1 MEKENT
7 FLMGIVRAF
16 LEGNMAI
23 LLIIMSLIL
32 GAGALWL
39 TPREEEPQIVVPVA
53 DVLIRYPGGSAE
65 EVEQMVS
72 SRLEKM
78 LYQIDG
84 VEYVYSASRPGM
96 AMVTVRFFVG
106 EDREDSLIKLYNT
119 LFSNI
124 DQVTPGISDWVVKP
138 IEIDDV
144 PIITAALYSERY
156 GTHELYRVAEEVV
169 DHLQRIPDSAR
180 ITIHGGEQRVVHVYL
195 DHARLAA
202 YALSPLEVM
211 GSIRASNAQLES
223 GSFEQ
228 ADKMIRVEAGPFLQ
242 DAKEVSHLMVG
253 AHDGRPVY
261 LRDVAYIRDG
271 PAELTTYTRLG
282 FGPGVNTGQ
291 PTPAFGHSSQEGKD
305 LNLPSSG
312 LPAVTAAKA
321 GEVREADGGSSKYR
335 TPNTEHWSYPAVT
348 IAVAKKTGRNAVTLA
363 REVQAELDALR
374 GTVIPDEMHVLIT
387 RDYGQTANEKVN
399 NLVTSLGLAIIT
411 VIGLLALTM
420 SWREGVIVAIAVPI
434 TYSLTLLFNYLMGYT
449 INRVTLF
456 ALILTLGLLVD
467 DPIVGVENIYRHLR
481 MRLVPRGQA
490 ILNAMNEVMP
500 PIVLSTLA
508 VMVSFFPMFFITGM
522 MGPYMAPMA
531 MNVPVAVFFSTVVAL
546 TITPTLARMILRV
559 KDTKEDTKPYDVKET
574 ALYRG
579 YSRVVAPFVDSRAR
593 SRGLLAVTGILFII
607 SVALALTGLVPLKML
622 PFDNKNELQMVID
635 MPEGATLE
643 RTDAVVRRVEDYLR
657 TVPEITD
664 FTSTVG
670 TASPMD
676 FNGMVRQ
683 YYMRQGPHLADIRIN
698 LLHHTERRMDS
709 HALVLRMRDDIH
721 DLARQTGSN
730 IKLVEVPPGPPVMAT
745 VVAEVYGAPH
755 HRYDDLIDAA
765 KVIRARMTE
774 EEGMVD
780 IDDSVEAHQ
789 RTFFFR
795 VDREKAGLN
804 GIATDDI
811 VHTLRLAL
819 DGVSAGTIQT
829 MTDQNEVPI
838 LLRFTRPARSDI
850 ALLEQIPVKGRY
862 GDLVPIGELGRFEE
876 DVYDRTI
883 FRKNLER
890 VVYVQSE
897 MAGRGPAYAVL
908 ALQSHF
914 KEDPL
919 PSDIR
924 VSWTGEGE
932 WKITVDVFRDLGIAF
947 GVALL
952 GIFVLLVYQTASY
965 AIPGVI
971 MLSIPLTMIGIMPGF
986 WLLNVI
992 VNRPV
997 GGYENPVFFT
1007 ATAMIG
1013 MIALSG
1019 IVVRN
1024 ALVLIEFIR
1033 TAVARG
1039 ETMRDAILESGAV
1052 RMRPILLTA
1061 GTTML
1066 GAWPITLDPIF
1077 SGLAWS
1083 IIFGLFVSTAF
1094 TLVLIPVVYNLL
1106 YGEKKENHG

>member
-1 MEKENT
+1 MERENT

-16 LEGNMAI
+16 LQSNMAI
-23 LLIIMSLIL
+23 LLIVMSLL
-32 GAGALWL
+32 VGAGALWL

-96 AMVTVRFFVG
+96 AVVTVRFFVG

-144 PIITAALYSERY
+144 PIITAALYSDRY

-169 DHLQRIPDSAR
+169 DHLQRLPDSAR
-180 ITIHGGEQRVVHVYL
+180 ITIHGGERRAVHVYL
-195 DHARLAA
+195 DQARLTA
-202 YALSPLEVM
+202 YNLSPLEVM
-211 GSIRASNAQLES
+211 GSIHASNVQLGS

-228 ADKMIRVEAGPFLQ
+228 ADEVIRVEAGPFLQ
-242 DAKEVSHLMVG
+242 DAKDVAYLMVG
-253 AHDGRPVY
+253 VHDGRPIY
-261 LRDVAYIRDG
+261 LRDVAEIRDG
-271 PAELTTYTRLG
+271 PEELTTYTRLG
-282 FGPGVNTGQ
+282 FGP
-291 PTPAFGHSSQEGKD
+291 
-305 LNLPSSG
+305 
-312 LPAVTAAKA
+312 
-321 GEVREADGGSSKYR
+321 SKTEHR
-335 TPNTEHWSYPAVT
+335 TLNTEHWSSPAVT
-348 IAVAKKTGRNAVTLA
+348 IAVAKKTGRNAVALA
-363 REVQAELDALR
+363 RDVRAELDSLR
-374 GTVIPDEMHVLIT
+374 GAVIPDEVYVRIT
-387 RDYGQTANEKVN
+387 RDYGETANEKVN

-434 TYSLTLLFNYLMGYT
+434 TYSLTLMFNYLMGYT

-467 DPIVGVENIYRHLR
+467 DPIVGVENIYRHMR
-481 MRLVPRGQA
+481 MRVVPRMQA
-490 ILNAMNEVMP
+490 ILNAMSEVMP
-500 PIVLSTLA
+500 PIILSTLA
-508 VMVSFFPMFFITGM
+508 IMVSFFPMFFITGM

-531 MNVPVAVFFSTVVAL
+531 MNVPVAVIFSTIVAL
-546 TITPTLARMILRV
+546 TITPSLARMILRV
-559 KDTKEDTKPYDVKET
+559 RGEEGETTAKDIKDSN
-574 ALYRG
+574 LYRV
-579 YSRVVAPFVDSRAR
+579 YSRIMAPLVDSRGR
-593 SRGLLAVTGILFII
+593 SKLVLTITGILFLI
-607 SVALALTGLVPLKML
+607 SVGLAGTGLVPLKML
-622 PFDNKNELQMVID
+622 PFDNKNELQVVID
-635 MPEGATLE
+635 MPEGTTLE
-643 RTDAVVRRVEDYLR
+643 RTDAAVRRVENYLR
-657 TVPEITD
+657 TVPEVTD

-683 YYMRQGPHLADIRIN
+683 YYMRQGPHVADVRVN
-698 LLHHTERRMDS
+698 LLHHTKRRMDS
-709 HALVLRMRDDIH
+709 HALVLRMRDDFDAI
-721 DLARQTGSN
+721 ARETGTN

-755 HRYDDLIDAA
+755 HRYDDLIAA
-765 KVIRARMTE
+765 ARTIRQRMYE
-774 EEGMVD
+774 EDGMVD

-789 RTFFFR
+789 RKFFFR

-804 GIATDDI
+804 GVSTEAI
-811 VHTLRLAL
+811 VQTLRVAL
-819 DGVSAGTIQT
+819 DGMPAGTIQT
-829 MTDQNEVPI
+829 ESDQNEVPI

-850 ALLEQIPVKGRY
+850 AQLEQIRVKGRG
-862 GDLVPIGELGRFEE
+862 GDLVPIGELGAFEE

-897 MAGRGPAYAVL
+897 MAGRGPAYAIL
-908 ALQSHF
+908 ALQKHF
-914 KEDPL
+914 RENPL
-919 PSDIR
+919 PDGIR

-997 GGYENPVFFT
+997 GGYDNPVFFT

-1039 ETMRDAILESGAV
+1039 ESLRDAILESGAV

-1083 IIFGLFVSTAF
+1083 IIFGLFVSTGF
-1094 TLVLIPVVYNLL
+1094 TLVVVPVVYNLL
-1106 YGEKKENHG
+1106 YGEKEENHG

>member
-1 MEKENT
+1 MDRENT

-16 LEGNMAI
+16 LQGNMAI
-23 LLIIMSLIL
+23 LLIILSLIV
-32 GAGALWL
+32 GAFSLWL
-39 TPREEEPQIVVPVA
+39 TPREEEPQIIVPVA

-65 EVEQMVS
+65 EVERMVS
-72 SRLEKM
+72 ARLEKL

-96 AMVTVRFFVG
+96 AVVTVRFYVG
-106 EDREDSLIKLYNT
+106 EHREDSLIKLYNK

-138 IEIDDV
+138 VEIDDV
-144 PIITAALYSERY
+144 PIVAATLYSERY
-156 GTHELYRVAEEVV
+156 DTYELRRVAEEVLE
-169 DHLQRIPDSAR
+169 HLQRIPDTAR
-180 ITIHGGEQRVVHVYL
+180 ITLHGGQRRTVRVSL
-195 DHARLAA
+195 DPVRLTAYNLAPTEIIHALQAA
-202 YALSPLEVM
+202 
-211 GSIRASNAQLES
+211 NAQMES
-223 GSFEQ
+223 GSFDG
-228 ADKMIRVEAGPFLQ
+228 ADQWMRVEAGPFLR
-242 DAKEVSHLMVG
+242 DAGEVRDLMVG
-253 AHDGRPVY
+253 VHDGRPVY
-261 LRDVAYIRDG
+261 LRDIADIRDG
-271 PAELTTYTRLG
+271 PDEITTYTRLG
-282 FGPGVNTGQ
+282 FGPGADEQ
-291 PTPAFGHSSQEGKD
+291 DAIHS
-305 LNLPSSG
+305 
-312 LPAVTAAKA
+312 
-321 GEVREADGGSSKYR
+321 
-335 TPNTEHWSYPAVT
+335 SYPAVT
-348 IAVAKKTGRNAVTLA
+348 IGVAKKAGRNAVQVA
-363 REVQAELDALR
+363 RAVQAELDALR
-374 GTVIPDEMHVLIT
+374 GVVIPDDVHVRIT

-399 NLVTSLGLAIIT
+399 NLVGSLGLAIIT

-420 SWREGVIVAIAVPI
+420 SWREGIIVAIAVPI
-434 TYSLTLLFNYLMGYT
+434 TYALTLLFNYLMGYT

-467 DPIVGVENIYRHLR
+467 DPIVGVENIQRHLR
-481 MRLVPRGQA
+481 MRRVSPLQA

-531 MNVPVAVFFSTVVAL
+531 MNVPIAVLFSTVVAL
-546 TITPTLARMILRV
+546 TITPSLARMLLKT
-559 KDTKEDTKPYDVKET
+559 KDGADDKET
-574 ALYRG
+574 VPDIRQSSLYKG
-579 YSRVVAPFVDSRAR
+579 YARIMAPLVDSRRR
-593 SRGLLAVTGILFII
+593 SRTLLWVTGLLFAV
-607 SVALALTGLVPLKML
+607 SVGLALTGLVPLKML
-622 PFDNKNELQMVID
+622 PFDNKNEFQVVID
-635 MPEGATLE
+635 LPEGATLE
-643 RTDAVVRRVEDYLR
+643 RTDAVARTLEDYLR
-657 TVPEITD
+657 TIPEVTD
-664 FTSTVG
+664 FTTTIG
-670 TASPMD
+670 TSSPMD

-683 YYMRQGPHLADIRIN
+683 YYMRQDPHLGDIRVN
-698 LLHHTERRMDS
+698 LMHHSRRTMDS
-709 HALVLRMRDDIH
+709 HALILRIRDDIH
-721 DLARQTGSN
+721 ALAHETGAA
-730 IKLVEVPPGPPVMAT
+730 IKLVETPPGPPVMAT
-745 VVAEVYGAPH
+745 VVAEIYGSPYH
-755 HRYDDLIDAA
+755 TYDDLIAGA
-765 KVIRARMTE
+765 HLVRARMEE

-780 IDDSVEAHQ
+780 IDDSIDALQ
-789 RTFFFR
+789 RKFSFT

-804 GIATDDI
+804 GVSTENV

-819 DGVSAGTIQT
+819 DGMDAGTVQMPT
-829 MTDQNEVPI
+829 EQNEIPI
-838 LLRFTRPARSDI
+838 RLRFDRPTRSDLARLELIPIRGSEGTLI
-850 ALLEQIPVKGRY
+850 AL
-862 GDLVPIGELGRFEE
+862 GELGRFEE
-876 DVYDRTI
+876 TVQDRTI

-890 VVYVQSE
+890 VVYVHSE

-908 ALQSHF
+908 ALQRHF
-914 KEDPL
+914 KQHPL
-919 PSDIR
+919 PPGLRIN
-924 VSWTGEGE
+924 WTGEGE

-947 GVALL
+947 GAALL

-965 AIPGVI
+965 MIPVVI

-986 WLLNVI
+986 WLLNVL

-997 GGYENPVFFT
+997 GGYDNPVFFT

-1039 ETMRDAILESGAV
+1039 DSLRDAILESGAV

-1094 TLVLIPVVYNLL
+1094 TLVVVPVVFNLL
-1106 YGEKKENHG
+1106 YKQRPSASAGPHHAGPESGKGDTL

>member
-1 MEKENT
+1 MERENT
-7 FLMGIVRAF
+7 FLMGIVKAF
-16 LEGNMAI
+16 LQGNMAI
-23 LLIIMSLIL
+23 LLIIMSLL
-32 GAGALWL
+32 VGAGALWL

-53 DVLIRYPGGSAE
+53 DVLIHFPGGSAE
-65 EVEQMVS
+65 EVEKMVS
-72 SRLEKM
+72 SRLEKL

-96 AMVTVRFFVG
+96 AVVTVRFFVG
-106 EDREDSLIKLYNT
+106 ENREDSLIKLYNK
-119 LFSNI
+119 LFSNM

-138 IEIDDV
+138 VEIDDV
-144 PIITAALYSERY
+144 PIINVALYSDRY
-156 GTHELYRVAEEVV
+156 GSYDLYRVAEEVV
-169 DHLQRIPDSAR
+169 DHLQRLPDSAR
-180 ITIHGGEQRVVHVYL
+180 ITIHGGERRVVQVYL
-195 DHARLAA
+195 DPTRLRA
-202 YALSPLEVM
+202 YDLSPLEIM
-211 GSIRASNAQLES
+211 GAIRASSAQVES
-223 GSFEQ
+223 GGFEQ
-228 ADKMIRVEAGPFLQ
+228 ANEAIRVEAGPFLT
-242 DAKEVSHLMVG
+242 DAREVAYLMVS
-253 AHDGRPVY
+253 AHEGRPVY
-261 LRDVAYIRDG
+261 LRDVADIVDG
-271 PAELTTYTRLG
+271 PAEASNYSRIG
-282 FGPGVNTGQ
+282 FGPG
-291 PTPAFGHSSQEGKD
+291 HD
-305 LNLPSSG
+305 
-312 LPAVTAAKA
+312 
-321 GEVREADGGSSKYR
+321 RDG
-335 TPNTEHWSYPAVT
+335 SYPAVT
-348 IAVAKKTGRNAVTLA
+348 VAVAKKAGRNAVTLA
-363 REVQAELDALR
+363 RAVQAELDILQR
-374 GTVIPDEMHVLIT
+374 TILPDDVYLQVT
-387 RDYGQTANEKVN
+387 RDYGATANEKVN

-411 VIGLLALTM
+411 VIGLLALSM
-420 SWREGVIVAIAVPI
+420 SWREGIIVAIAVPI

-490 ILNAMNEVMP
+490 ILNAMSEVMP

-531 MNVPVAVFFSTVVAL
+531 MNVPIAVLFSTVVAL
-546 TITPTLARMILRV
+546 TITPSLSRMILKV
-559 KDTKEDTKPYDVKET
+559 EDDEGDQPYDVKQT
-574 ALYRG
+574 TLYRG
-579 YSRVVAPFVDSRAR
+579 YSRIISPFIDSRR
-593 SRGLLAVTGILFII
+593 NSRILLSITGLLFVG

-622 PFDNKNELQMVID
+622 PFDNKNELLLVVD
-635 MPEGATLE
+635 MPEGTTLE
-643 RTDAVVRRVEDYLR
+643 QTDAAVRRVETYLQ
-657 TVPEITD
+657 TIPEVTD
-664 FTSTVG
+664 FTTTVG
-670 TASPMD
+670 VASPMD

-683 YYMRQGPHLADIRIN
+683 YYMRQGPHLADIRLN
-698 LLHHTERRMDS
+698 LLHHTQREMDS
-709 HALVLRMRDDIH
+709 HALVLRIRNDI
-721 DLARQTGSN
+721 DALSAETGAN
-730 IKLVEVPPGPPVMAT
+730 IKIVETPPGPPVMAT

-755 HRYDDLIDAA
+755 HTYEDLIAA
-765 KVIRARMTE
+765 AQTIRARMYE
-774 EEGMVD
+774 EDGMVD

-789 RTFFFR
+789 RKFFFR

-804 GIATDDI
+804 GVSTEDVA
-811 VHTLRLAL
+811 HTLRLAL
-819 DGVSAGTIQT
+819 DGLPAATLHTGV
-829 MTDQNEVPI
+829 DQNEVPV
-838 LLRFTRPARSDI
+838 LLRLPRASRSDI
-850 ALLEQIPVKGRY
+850 ALLEQIPVKGRG
-862 GDLVPIGELGRFEE
+862 GDLVTLGELGTFEE
-876 DVYDRTI
+876 TVQDRTI

-908 ALQSHF
+908 SLQQYF
-914 KEDPL
+914 KQHPL
-919 PSDIR
+919 PPGIR

-965 AIPGVI
+965 LIPVVI

-986 WLLNVI
+986 WLLNVL

-997 GGYENPVFFT
+997 GGFENPVFFT

-1033 TAVARG
+1033 TAVERG
-1039 ETMRDAILESGAV
+1039 ESLRDAILESGAV

-1061 GTTML
+1061 GTTLL

-1083 IIFGLFVSTAF
+1083 LIFGLFVSTAF
-1094 TLVLIPVVYNLL
+1094 TLLVVPVVYNMVQ
-1106 YGEKKENHG
+1106 EKKS

>member
-1 MEKENT
+1 MEKSDS
-7 FLMGIVRAF
+7 FLMGVVRAF
-16 LEGNMAI
+16 LHGNLAI
-23 LLIIMSLIL
+23 MLIIMSLIV
-32 GAGALWL
+32 GTGALWL

-53 DVLIRYPGGSAE
+53 DVLIRFPGGSAE

-72 SRLEKM
+72 SRLEKL

-96 AMVTVRFFVG
+96 AVVTVRFFVG
-106 EDREDSLIKLYNT
+106 EDREDSLIKLYNK
-119 LFSNI
+119 LFSNM
-124 DQVTPGISDWVVKP
+124 DLVTPGIADWVVKP

-144 PIITAALYSERY
+144 PIITATLHSEQY

-169 DHLQRIPDSAR
+169 EYLQRIPDSAR
-180 ITIHGGEQRVVHVYL
+180 ITLHGGERRVVHVYL
-195 DHARLAA
+195 DHARLTA
-202 YALSPLEVM
+202 YNVSPLEIK
-211 GSIRASNAQLES
+211 GAILAANAQLES
-223 GSFEQ
+223 GAFEQ
-228 ADKMIRVEAGPFLQ
+228 ADEMIRVEAGPFLQ
-242 DAKEVSHLMVG
+242 DAREVGNLMI
-253 AHDGRPVY
+253 AAYNGRPVY
-261 LRDVAYIRDG
+261 LRDIAEIRDG
-271 PAELTTYTRLG
+271 PAELGTYTRFG
-282 FGPGVNTGQ
+282 FGPAAWEAQ
-291 PTPAFGHSSQEGKD
+291 PTPAPLARSHPSQEGKEMS
-305 LNLPSSG
+305 LPSSG
-312 LPAVTAAKA
+312 
-321 GEVREADGGSSKYR
+321 GVRSSEENGGWVAR
-335 TPNTEHWSYPAVT
+335 THNTEHLSSPAVT
-348 IAVAKKTGRNAVTLA
+348 IAVAKKAGRNAVSLA
-363 REVQAELDALR
+363 RDVRAELDALR
-374 GTVIPDEMHVLIT
+374 GIVIPDEVHVHVT

-420 SWREGVIVAIAVPI
+420 SWREGVIVAVAVPI

-481 MRLVPRGQA
+481 MRLVPRRQA
-490 ILNAMNEVMP
+490 ILDAMNEVMP

-531 MNVPVAVFFSTVVAL
+531 MNVPIAVFFSTVVAL
-546 TITPTLARMILRV
+546 TITPTLARMMLRV
-559 KDTKEDTKPYDVKET
+559 KDTEENAKAYDVKET

-579 YSRVVAPFVDSRAR
+579 YSRMVAPFVDSRAR
-593 SRGLLAVTGILFII
+593 SRVLLGVTTVLFII

-622 PFDNKNELQMVID
+622 PFDNKNELQLVVD
-635 MPEGATLE
+635 MPEGTTLE

-657 TVPEITD
+657 TVPEVTD
-664 FTSTVG
+664 FTSAVG

-683 YYMRQGPHLADIRIN
+683 YYMREGPHVADVRVN
-698 LLHHTERRMDS
+698 LLHHTQRRMDS
-709 HALVLRMRDDIH
+709 HALVLRIRDDITA
-721 DLARQTGSN
+721 LARETGAN
-730 IKLVEVPPGPPVMAT
+730 IKLVEIPPGPPVMAT

-755 HRYDDLIDAA
+755 HTYNELMAAA
-765 KVIRARMTE
+765 KTIRARMTE

-804 GIATDDI
+804 GVATDEI
-811 VHTLRLAL
+811 VHTLHLAL
-819 DGVSAGTIQT
+819 DGMPAGTIQT
-829 MTDQNEVPI
+829 RTDQNEVPI
-838 LLRFTRPARSDI
+838 LLRFPRSARSDV
-850 ALLEQIPVKGRY
+850 AALEQIPVKGRH
-862 GDLVPIGELGRFEE
+862 GDLVPIGELGHFEE
-876 DVYDRTI
+876 DVYDHTI
-883 FRKNLER
+883 FRKNMER

-897 MAGRGPAYAVL
+897 MAGRGPAYAIL
-908 ALQSHF
+908 ALQKHF
-914 KEDPL
+914 KNNPL
-919 PSDIR
+919 PDGLRIN
-924 VSWTGEGE
+924 WTGEGE

-986 WLLNVI
+986 WLLNV
-992 VNRPV
+992 VANRPV
-997 GGYENPVFFT
+997 GGYDNPVFFT

-1039 ETMRDAILESGAV
+1039 ASMRDAILESGAV

-1094 TLVLIPVVYNLL
+1094 TLVLIPVVYNML

>member
-1 MEKENT
+1 MCRMGISSYANRFCVSDPMEQEHNT
-7 FLMGIVRAF
+7 FLMGLVRSF
-16 LEGNMAI
+16 LQGNLAI
-23 LLIIMSLIL
+23 LLIIMSLL
-32 GAGALWL
+32 VGAGALWL
-39 TPREEEPQIVVPVA
+39 TPREEEPQIIVPLA
-53 DVLIRYPGGSAE
+53 DVMVRYPGCSAE

-72 SRLEKM
+72 SRLEKL

-96 AMVTVRFFVG
+96 AIVTVRFYVS
-106 EDREDSLIKLYNT
+106 EDREDSLIKLYNK

-124 DQVTPGISDWVVKP
+124 DQVTPGITDWVVKP

-144 PIITAALYSERY
+144 PIITGALYSDRY
-156 GTHELYRVAEEVV
+156 STYELYRVAEEVV
-169 DHLQRIPDSAR
+169 DHLQRIQNSAR
-180 ITIHGGEQRVVHVYL
+180 ITLHGGERRAVQVYL
-195 DHARLAA
+195 DPARLTA
-202 YALSPLEVM
+202 YGLSPLEVK
-211 GSIRASNAQLES
+211 GAIEASNAQLRS
-223 GSFEQ
+223 GAFEQ
-228 ADKMIRVEAGPFLQ
+228 ANEMIQVEAGPFLQ
-242 DAKEVSHLMVG
+242 DAKEVGALMVG
-253 AHDGRPVY
+253 VHDGKPVY
-261 LRDVAYIRDG
+261 LRDIADIHDG
-271 PAELTTYTRLG
+271 PEELTSYTRLG
-282 FGPGVNTGQ
+282 FGPASAAALAGNEFD
-291 PTPAFGHSSQEGKD
+291 ALSS
-305 LNLPSSG
+305 
-312 LPAVTAAKA
+312 
-321 GEVREADGGSSKYR
+321 
-335 TPNTEHWSYPAVT
+335 SYPVVT
-348 IAVAKKTGRNAVTLA
+348 IAVAKKTGSNAVRVA
-363 REVQAELDALR
+363 REVEEELNALR
-374 GTVIPDEMHVLIT
+374 GVVIPDDMSVQIT
-387 RDYGQTANEKVN
+387 RNYGETANEKVN
-399 NLVTSLGLAIIT
+399 DLVLSLGLAIVT

-434 TYSLTLLFNYLMGYT
+434 TYSLTLMFNYLIGYT

-481 MRLVPRGQA
+481 MRLVPRSQA
-490 ILNAMNEVMP
+490 ILNAMHEVMP

-546 TITPTLARMILRV
+546 TITPTLANVLLRV
-559 KDTKEDTKPYDVKET
+559 KGDTGDEADAPKPHDVKET

-579 YSRVVAPFVDSRAR
+579 YRNWVAPFIDSRRR
-593 SRGLLAVTGILFII
+593 SHGLLVVTGVLFAI
-607 SVALALTGLVPLKML
+607 SVALALTGQVPLKML
-622 PFDNKNELQMVID
+622 PFDNKNELQLVID
-635 MPEGATLE
+635 MPEGTTLE
-643 RTDAVVRRVEDYLR
+643 ETDTAVRRLEDYLQ

-683 YYMRQGPHLADIRIN
+683 YYLREGPHIADIRIN
-698 LLHHTERRMDS
+698 LLHHSERRMDS
-709 HALVLRMRDDIH
+709 HALVLRLRDDIAA
-721 DLARQTGSN
+721 LGERTGAN
-730 IKLVEVPPGPPVMAT
+730 IKIVELPPGPPVMAT
-745 VVAEVYGAPH
+745 VVAEVYGEPH
-755 HRYDDLIDAA
+755 HAYEELIDAA
-765 KVIRARMTE
+765 GIIREQMYE
-774 EEGMVD
+774 EQGMVD
-780 IDDSVEAHQ
+780 IDDSVETLQ
-789 RTFFFR
+789 RKFFFR

-804 GIATDDI
+804 GVPTEEI
-811 VHTLRLAL
+811 VHTLQLAL
-819 DGVSAGTIQT
+819 DGVPAGTIQT
-829 MTDQNEVPI
+829 PRKQNEIPI
-838 LLRFTRPARSDI
+838 LLRFTRAERSNL
-850 ALLEQIPVKGRY
+850 AQLEQTPVKGRT
-862 GDLVPIGELGRFEE
+862 GNLVPLGELGRFEE
-876 DVYDRTI
+876 EFCERTI
-883 FRKNLER
+883 FRKNLKR

-908 ALQSHF
+908 GLQSHF
-914 KEDPL
+914 REHPL
-919 PSDIR
+919 PPDIR
-924 VSWTGEGE
+924 VNWAGEGE
-932 WKITVDVFRDLGIAF
+932 WKITIDVFRDLGIAF

-965 AIPGVI
+965 TIPAVI

-986 WLLNVI
+986 WLLNLLVD
-992 VNRPV
+992 RPV
-997 GGYENPVFFT
+997 GGYDNPVFFT

-1033 TAVARG
+1033 SGVEQG
-1039 ETMRDAILESGAV
+1039 QPLRDAILESGAV

-1083 IIFGLFVSTAF
+1083 IIFGLFVSTVF

-1106 YGEKKENHG
+1106 YGER